1 MSRRTA
7 AWLAYSMLAL
17 VVLLGVLGSVLL
29 FLNNR
34 FPPPSGAI
42 LLAFAT
48 FLVVG
53 VLLASRRPENPIGW
67 MFCLIGLP
75 SVWEFFA
82 TEYAFYALVTQPGAL
97 PGGVW
102 MAWSRLWTATLMWAL
117 MFFVLLLFPNGRLPS
132 PRWRP
137 FAWGAAATFVLLGV
151 LFALKPGR
159 LADVRIP
166 NPIGI
171 EWAAGI
177 MKVSESIL
185 AFVVMGIMLAAAAS
199 VIGRFRRARGAERL
213 QLKWLTYA
221 VGFCVI
227 SGVVGL
233 FNFQV
238 LHNRDIEFF
247 ASTLGIVATAAIP
260 TAVGVAILR
269 YRLYDIDLLINRT
282 LVYAPLTAMLALV
295 YFGGVVGLQY
305 VLRGFTGQESTLAV
319 VASTLAIAALFGPL
333 RRRVQSFVDRRFY
346 RRKYDAAK
354 TLEAFG
360 SRLREETDLEALSG
374 DLVGVASRTVQPAHV
389 SLWLRPDAEPEARNA
404 ALRQFEQE

>member
-1 MSRRTA
+1 LSRRTA

-102 MAWSRLWTATLMWAL
+102 IAWSRLWTATLIWAL

-151 LFALKPGR
+151 LFAFKPGQ
-159 LADVRIP
+159 LADVHVP
-166 NPIGI
+166 NPMGI

-185 AFVVMGIMLAAAAS
+185 VFVVLGIMLAVVAS

-221 VGFCVI
+221 VGFWAI

-247 ASTLGIVATAAIP
+247 ASTLGLVATAAIP
-260 TAVGVAILR
+260 IAVGVAILR
-269 YRLYDIDLLINRT
+269 YRLYEIDLLINRT
-282 LVYAPLTAMLALV
+282 LVYGSLTATLAVL
-295 YFGGVVGLQY
+295 YLGSVVSLQAL
-305 VLRGFTGQESTLAV
+305 LRILTGQESTLAV
-319 VASTLAIAALFGPL
+319 VASTLAIAALFNPL
-333 RRRVQSFVDRRFY
+333 RRRVQGFVDRRFY
-346 RRKYDAAK
+346 RRKYDAVK
-354 TLEAFG
+354 TLAAF
-360 SRLREETDLEALSG
+360 SAKLREETDLDVLSN
-374 DLVGVASRTVQPAHV
+374 DLVGVASRTMQPEHV
-389 SLWLRPDAEPEARNA
+389 SVWLRPDTATKG
-404 ALRQFEQE
+404 RQVD

>member
-1 MSRRTA
+1 MA
-7 AWLAYSMLAL
+7 
-17 VVLLGVLGSVLL
+17 VILGALGSVLL
-29 FLNNR
+29 MLNDR
-34 FPPPSGAI
+34 FPPPAGET
-42 LLAFAT
+42 LLAFVA
-48 FLVVG
+48 FLIVG
-53 VLLASRRPENPIGW
+53 VVIASRRPENPIGW
-67 MFCLIGLP
+67 LFCLVGLS

-102 MAWSRLWTATLMWAL
+102 IAWSRLWTATLIWAL

-151 LFALKPGR
+151 LFAFKPGR
-159 LADVRIP
+159 LVDVRVP
-166 NPIGI
+166 NPMGV

-185 AFVVMGIMLAAAAS
+185 VFVVLGIMLAAAAS

-221 VGFCVI
+221 VGFWAI
-227 SGVVGL
+227 SAVVGL

-247 ASTLGIVATAAIP
+247 ASTLGIVATAAIS

-269 YRLYDIDLLINRT
+269 YRLYDIDILINRT
-282 LVYAPLTAMLALV
+282 LVYATLTATLIAV
-295 YFGGVVGLQY
+295 YFGGIVVLQRLFV
-305 VLRGFTGQESTLAV
+305 VLTGEKSTLAV
-319 VASTLAIAALFGPL
+319 VASTLLIAALFNPL
-333 RRRVQSFVDRRFY
+333 RRRVQGFVDRRFY
-346 RRKYDAAK
+346 RRKYDASK
-354 TLEAFG
+354 TLEAF
-360 SRLREETDLEALSG
+360 SSKLRDETDLEALNSA
-374 DLVGVASRTVQPAHV
+374 LVGVVSETMQPVHV
-389 SLWLRPDAEPEARNA
+389 SLWLRPSNGFGKRRKEEHSR
-404 ALRQFEQE
+404 

>member
-1 MSRRTA
+1 
-7 AWLAYSMLAL
+7 
-17 VVLLGVLGSVLL
+17 
-29 FLNNR
+29 
-34 FPPPSGAI
+34 
-42 LLAFAT
+42 
-48 FLVVG
+48 
-53 VLLASRRPENPIGW
+53 

-102 MAWSRLWTATLMWAL
+102 IAWSRLWTATLLWAL

-159 LADVRIP
+159 LVDVRVP
-166 NPIGI
+166 NPMGV

-185 AFVVMGIMLAAAAS
+185 VFVVLGIMLAAAAS

-221 VGFCVI
+221 VGFWAI

-247 ASTLGIVATAAIP
+247 ASTLGIVATAAIS

-269 YRLYDIDLLINRT
+269 YRLYEIDLLINRT
-282 LVYAPLTAMLALV
+282 LVYGLLTAMLAAV
-295 YFGGVVGLQY
+295 YFGGIATTQTILR
-305 VLRGFTGQESTLAV
+305 VLTGQQELPQLAV
-319 VASTLAIAALFGPL
+319 VVSTLLITALFNPL
-333 RRRVQSFVDRRFY
+333 RRRIQSFIDRRFY
-346 RRKYDAAK
+346 RKKYDARK
-354 TLEAFG
+354 TLEAF
-360 SRLREETDLEALSG
+360 SAKLRDETDLAALN
-374 DLVGVASRTVQPAHV
+374 DELVGVVRETMQPAHAT
-389 SLWLRPDAEPEARNA
+389 LWLRPETASKGQQPD
-404 ALRQFEQE
+404 

>member
-1 MSRRTA
+1 
-7 AWLAYSMLAL
+7 
-17 VVLLGVLGSVLL
+17 
-29 FLNNR
+29 
-34 FPPPSGAI
+34 
-42 LLAFAT
+42 
-48 FLVVG
+48 
-53 VLLASRRPENPIGW
+53 
-67 MFCLIGLP
+67 MFCLIGLA

-82 TEYAFYALVTQPGAL
+82 TEYTFYALVTQPGAL

-102 MAWSRLWTATLMWAL
+102 IAWSRLWTATLIWAL
-117 MFFVLLLFPNGRLPS
+117 MFFVLLLFPDGRLPS

-137 FAWGAAATFVLLGV
+137 FAFFAAGVLVLLGV
-151 LFALKPGR
+151 LFAFKPGR
-159 LADVRIP
+159 LVDVRVP
-166 NPIGI
+166 NPMGV

-185 AFVVMGIMLAAAAS
+185 VFVVLGIMLAAAAS

-221 VGFCVI
+221 VGFWAI

-247 ASTLGIVATAAIP
+247 ASTLGIVATAAIS

-282 LVYAPLTAMLALV
+282 LVYASLTVLLAAT
-295 YFGGVVGLQY
+295 YFAGVVGLQY
-305 VLRGFTGQESTLAV
+305 VFRAVTGQGSTLAV
-319 VASTLAIAALFGPL
+319 VASTLLIAALFSPL
-333 RRRVQSFVDRRFY
+333 RRRIQSLVDRRFY

-354 TLEAFG
+354 TLEAF
-360 SRLREETDLEALSG
+360 STRLREETQLDTLSD
-374 DLVGVASRTVQPAHV
+374 DLVGVVTRTVQPAHV
-389 SLWLRPDAEPEARNA
+389 SVWLRPETDPKG
-404 ALRQFEQE
+404 EQGG

>member
-7 AWLAYSMLAL
+7 AGLAYSMLAL
-17 VVLLGVLGSVLL
+17 AVLLGVLGSVLL

-34 FPPPSGAI
+34 FPPPSGAF

-48 FLVVG
+48 FLLVG

-75 SVWEFFA
+75 SVGEFFA

-102 MAWSRLWTATLMWAL
+102 IAWSRLWTATLIWAL

-151 LFALKPGR
+151 LFAFKPGQ
-159 LADVRIP
+159 LADVHVP
-166 NPIGI
+166 NPMGI

-185 AFVVMGIMLAAAAS
+185 VFVVLGIMLAVVAS

-221 VGFCVI
+221 VGFWAI

-247 ASTLGIVATAAIP
+247 ASTLGLVATAAIP
-260 TAVGVAILR
+260 IAVGVAILR
-269 YRLYDIDLLINRT
+269 YRLYEIDLLINRT
-282 LVYAPLTAMLALV
+282 LVYGSLTATLAVL
-295 YFGGVVGLQY
+295 YLGSVVSLQAL
-305 VLRGFTGQESTLAV
+305 LRILTGQESTLAV
-319 VASTLAIAALFGPL
+319 VASTLAIAALFNPL
-333 RRRVQSFVDRRFY
+333 RRRVQGFVDRRFY
-346 RRKYDAAK
+346 RRKYDAVK
-354 TLEAFG
+354 TLAAF
-360 SRLREETDLEALSG
+360 SAKLREETDLDVLSN
-374 DLVGVASRTVQPAHV
+374 DLVGVASRTMQPEHV
-389 SLWLRPDAEPEARNA
+389 SVWLRPDTATKG
-404 ALRQFEQE
+404 RQVD

>member
-102 MAWSRLWTATLMWAL
+102 IAWSRLWTATLIWAL

-151 LFALKPGR
+151 LFAFKPGQ
-159 LADVRIP
+159 LADVHVP
-166 NPIGI
+166 NPMGI

-185 AFVVMGIMLAAAAS
+185 VFVVLGIMLAVVAS

-221 VGFCVI
+221 VGFWAI

-247 ASTLGIVATAAIP
+247 ASTLGLVATAAIP
-260 TAVGVAILR
+260 IAVGVAILR
-269 YRLYDIDLLINRT
+269 YRLYEIDLLINRT
-282 LVYAPLTAMLALV
+282 LVYGSLTATLAVL
-295 YFGGVVGLQY
+295 YLGSVVSLQAL
-305 VLRGFTGQESTLAV
+305 LRILTGQESTLAV
-319 VASTLAIAALFGPL
+319 VASTLAIAALFNPL
-333 RRRVQSFVDRRFY
+333 RRRVQGFVDRRFY
-346 RRKYDAAK
+346 RRKYDAVK
-354 TLEAFG
+354 TLAAF
-360 SRLREETDLEALSG
+360 SAKLREETDLDVLSN
-374 DLVGVASRTVQPAHV
+374 DLVGVASRTMQPEHV
-389 SLWLRPDAEPEARNA
+389 SVWLRPDTATKG
-404 ALRQFEQE
+404 RQVD

>member
-1 MSRRTA
+1 
-7 AWLAYSMLAL
+7 MLAL

-42 LLAFAT
+42 LLAFAS

-102 MAWSRLWTATLMWAL
+102 IAWSRLWTATLIWAL

-151 LFALKPGR
+151 LFAFKPGQ
-159 LADVRIP
+159 LADVHVP
-166 NPIGI
+166 NPMGI

-185 AFVVMGIMLAAAAS
+185 VFVVLGIMLAVVAS

-221 VGFCVI
+221 VGFWAI

-247 ASTLGIVATAAIP
+247 ASTLGLVATAAIP
-260 TAVGVAILR
+260 IAVGVAILR
-269 YRLYDIDLLINRT
+269 YRLYEIDLLINRT
-282 LVYAPLTAMLALV
+282 LVYGSLTAMLALV
-295 YFGGVVGLQY
+295 YFGGVTATQAILQT
-305 VLRGFTGQESTLAV
+305 LTGQAELPQLAIVVSTLV
-319 VASTLAIAALFGPL
+319 IAALFNPL
-333 RRRVQSFVDRRFY
+333 RRRIQSFIDRSFY
-346 RRKYDAAK
+346 RGKYDAVK
-354 TLEAFG
+354 TLEAF
-360 SRLREETDLEALSG
+360 SAKLRNEPDLDALNDDVTS
-374 DLVGVASRTVQPAHV
+374 VVSETVQPAHV
-389 SLWLRPDAEPEARNA
+389 SLWLRPMRSQRGA
-404 ALRQFEQE
+404 

>member
-42 LLAFAT
+42 LLAFAS

-102 MAWSRLWTATLMWAL
+102 IAWSRLWTATLIWAL

-151 LFALKPGR
+151 LFAFKPGQ
-159 LADVRIP
+159 LADVHVP
-166 NPIGI
+166 NPMGI

-185 AFVVMGIMLAAAAS
+185 VFVVLGIMLAVVAS

-221 VGFCVI
+221 VGFWAI

-247 ASTLGIVATAAIP
+247 ASTLGLVATAAIP
-260 TAVGVAILR
+260 IAVGVAILR
-269 YRLYDIDLLINRT
+269 YRLYEIDLLINRT
-282 LVYAPLTAMLALV
+282 LVYGSLTATLAVL
-295 YFGGVVGLQY
+295 YLGSVVSLQAL
-305 VLRGFTGQESTLAV
+305 LRILTGQESTLAV
-319 VASTLAIAALFGPL
+319 VASTLAIAALFNPL
-333 RRRVQSFVDRRFY
+333 RRRVQGFVDRRFY
-346 RRKYDAAK
+346 RRKYDAVK
-354 TLEAFG
+354 TLAAF
-360 SRLREETDLEALSG
+360 SAKLREETDLDVLSN
-374 DLVGVASRTVQPAHV
+374 DLVGVASRTMQPEHV
-389 SLWLRPDAEPEARNA
+389 SVWLRPDTATKG
-404 ALRQFEQE
+404 RQVD

>member
-1 MSRRTA
+1 
-7 AWLAYSMLAL
+7 L
-17 VVLLGVLGSVLL
+17 
-29 FLNNR
+29 
-34 FPPPSGAI
+34 
-42 LLAFAT
+42 
-48 FLVVG
+48 
-53 VLLASRRPENPIGW
+53 
-67 MFCLIGLP
+67 FCLIGLP

-102 MAWSRLWTATLMWAL
+102 IAWSRLWTATLIWAL

-151 LFALKPGR
+151 LFAFKPGR
-159 LADVRIP
+159 LVDVRVP
-166 NPIGI
+166 NPMGV

-185 AFVVMGIMLAAAAS
+185 VFVVLGIMLAAAHS

-221 VGFCVI
+221 VGFWAI
-227 SGVVGL
+227 SAVVGL

-247 ASTLGIVATAAIP
+247 ASTLGIVATAAIS

-269 YRLYDIDLLINRT
+269 YRLYDIDVIINRT
-282 LVYAPLTAMLALV
+282 LVYATLTATLIAV
-295 YFGGVVGLQY
+295 YFGGIVVLQRLFV
-305 VLRGFTGQESTLAV
+305 VLTGERSTLAV
-319 VASTLAIAALFGPL
+319 VASTLLIAALFNPL
-333 RRRVQSFVDRRFY
+333 RRRIQSFIDRRFY

-354 TLEAFG
+354 TLEAFNA
-360 SRLREETDLEALSG
+360 RLREETDLDTLSN
-374 DLVGVASRTVQPAHV
+374 DLVGVARSAMQPSHA
-389 SLWLRPDAEPEARNA
+389 SLWLRPETVHKAERAD
-404 ALRQFEQE
+404 